1 MISFRFCRSEMSLC
15 CLFFLNIILPT
26 SDSSL
31 AAFSFLV
38 SVLWAL
44 DRLHILLLFYKCPD
58 SVVGWYC
65 WVRSPC
71 CFYVWLLLWL
81 LRGAEVSVTV
91 FFSSYFSCWFFQPV
105 LHISFS
111 SVVGMHRSV
120 GLQSLCGGLALLS
133 LYNIPSCPWQFS
145 CSDIYK
151 WDVILI

>member
-1 MISFRFCRSEMSLC
+1 MIFRFCRSEMSLF
-15 CLFFLNIILPT
+15 CLFFLNIILPS

-38 SVLWAL
+38 YVLWAL

-58 SVVGWYC
+58 SVVGWCC
-65 WVRSPC
+65 WVLSPC
-71 CFYVWLLLWL
+71 CFYVRLLLLL

-91 FFSSYFSCWFFQPV
+91 FFFSSSYFSCWFFQPV

-133 LYNIPSCPWQFS
+133 LYNSPSVPGSFLA
-145 CSDIYK
+145 
-151 WDVILI
+151 LISINGMWY